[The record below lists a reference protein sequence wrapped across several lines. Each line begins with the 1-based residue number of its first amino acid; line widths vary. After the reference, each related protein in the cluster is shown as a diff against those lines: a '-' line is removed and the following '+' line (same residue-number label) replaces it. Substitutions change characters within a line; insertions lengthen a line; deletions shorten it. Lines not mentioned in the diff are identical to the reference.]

1 MIADPATQQALLRLQ
16 DLDTR
21 LGQLEH
27 ARRTLPA
34 LAELTALETR
44 RTELDRQLV
53 EARTALQDVQAEVT
67 RAESDVQLV
76 RDRAARDRARLDAG
90 VGTAKDMLAL
100 QHELDNLA
108 KRQAVL
114 EDVELEVM
122 ERAEA
127 LEADLAVIEGQSAEL
142 DASIAA
148 AVTTRDEGLAGIAA
162 EEATVRADRAP
173 VEATV
178 PADLVG
184 LYDKIRAGA
193 GGIGAA
199 ELRARRC
206 GGCRLELNPV
216 DVRRF
221 AAAAP
226 DEVLRCEECRRILV
240 RTAESGL

>member
-1 MIADPATQQALLRLQ
+1 MIADPAKQLTLLRLQ

-34 LAELTALETR
+34 LAELAALEAR
-44 RTELDRQLV
+44 RAEVDRQLV
-53 EARTALQDVQAEVT
+53 GARTALHDVQSEVA

-90 VGTAKDMLAL
+90 IGTAKDMLAL
-100 QHELDNLA
+100 QQELDNLA

-114 EDVELEVM
+114 EDAELEVM

-127 LEADLAVIEGQSAEL
+127 LEADLAVVEGQLGEL
-142 DASIAA
+142 DASLARA
-148 AVTTRDEGLAGIAA
+148 QATRDEGLAGIAA
-162 EEATVRADRAP
+162 EEESVLADRAP
-173 VEATV
+173 VEAEL